1 MGWEFPFEWLIDLGT
16 GCPPISSSLANI
28 NFPQLQ
34 GCYLSYGWLEFL
46 QQHAVSVSAAL
57 HTLLPGASPQ
67 TTETQKPRSLMEG
80 THIGIQ
86 HGISLAVFFFFLKG
100 LNYIKKKVSEK
111 FRTLQGIW
119 PIRLR
124 EQGKLRDT
132 GLLTMSDSFILMVIL
147 LTASVALLNILRRP
161 APLSVWVPTA
171 RGSYKTKKAGWHVI
185 CCPYFRFRRISIHQ
199 MVCPKLAK
207 QITWTVD
214 CCFQKQLGTSV
225 TSTYRK
231 KKKNQRTMWKKKKSK
246 DYVKQN

>member
-1 MGWEFPFEWLIDLGT
+1 MSSHLQLTSKHQFP
-16 GCPPISSSLANI
+16 PAPR
-28 NFPQLQ
+28 
-34 GCYLSYGWLEFL
+34 
-46 QQHAVSVSAAL
+46 
-57 HTLLPGASPQ
+57 LLPFLWLTRVS
-67 TTETQKPRSLMEG
+67 TTACSFRKRCSSHSTSWSFSSNHWNTKAQIFNGGDSYRHPARHFLS
-80 THIGIQ
+80 
-86 HGISLAVFFFFLKG
+86 SFFFFLKG

-231 KKKNQRTMWKKKKSK
+231 KKKNQRTMWKKKIKGLC
-246 DYVKQN
+246 